1 MDNISQLLA
10 RYFAVWNERDQERRC
25 ALLAQTWAE
34 DGYLLGPLFRADGI
48 DEINGVA
55 AGLQEH
61 FSAHE
66 FRMAGEPSA
75 HNDAVRFAWEIA
87 PVGGDSPVAA
97 GVDFGRLTSDGRI
110 RSIVSFV
117 DLFPAGIE
125 AHG

>member
-10 RYFAVWNERDQERRC
+10 RYFEIWNERDQERRC

-34 DGYLLGPLFRADGI
+34 DGYLMGPQFRADGI
-48 DEINGVA
+48 DEIDGVA
-55 AGLQEH
+55 AGVQEH
-61 FSAHE
+61 FSEHE

-87 PVGGDSPVAA
+87 PIGEESVVAA
-97 GVDFGRLTSDGRI
+97 GVDFGRLTSDGRLQ
-110 RSIVSFV
+110 SIVSFV
-117 DLFPAGIE
+117 DLFPAGVE